1 MQKNYK
7 AGTIIKISN
16 EKETNESFVDNT
28 KNPEKSLIPS
38 RSGLNK
44 SEAETIY
51 ISSRLKQ
58 GRSAY
63 QVTED

>member
-1 MQKNYK
+1 M
-7 AGTIIKISN
+7 SL
-16 EKETNESFVDNT
+16 D
-28 KNPEKSLIPS
+28 KSLIPS

-51 ISSRLKQ
+51 IGSRLKQ

-63 QVTED
+63 QVDAD